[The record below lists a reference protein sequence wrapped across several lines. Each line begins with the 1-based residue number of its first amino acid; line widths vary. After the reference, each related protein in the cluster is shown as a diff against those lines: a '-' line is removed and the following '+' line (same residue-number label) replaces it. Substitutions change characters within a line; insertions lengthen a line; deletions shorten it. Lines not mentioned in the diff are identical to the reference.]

1 MKFLSS
7 KSFFIL
13 SFVFLFVLGTFAL
26 GMLTVRKNWVVWQ
39 KTKEISDV
47 VKSLYRTGQALPNS
61 SYFLRPAAAPDQ
73 RYQVSDSAAV
83 APGWVA
89 VTRLDAS
96 RPGYQV
102 DLLDSDGKVVHTWPI
117 DYPKFVPD
125 GPPMEFPHATKV
137 MPDGSLLVSFDDGQA
152 MGRLDACGNPLWVR
166 TDQTYHHV
174 FQSDTEG
181 IWTWRALAD
190 TRGDDQKLYR
200 FDPDTGKGLESIDL
214 IDDVVA
220 GSARDALMASI
231 PKGYEFTRET
241 WNWNMPDL
249 FHPNDIEP
257 LTAEM
262 ADAFPQF
269 SAGDL
274 LISLRNINLVAVIDR
289 QTNEFLWAMR
299 GPWREQHDPDWQA
312 DGTITVFN
320 NNLGR
325 GRSSLVQVDPKT
337 NEARV
342 LFDGDGPV
350 FYSSI
355 MGNHERLPNG
365 NWLILSTTEG
375 RLIEVTATGAPVR
388 EYNNMVNARYNAIVP
403 NAEYLAP
410 GYFDQM
416 PVCNQ

>member
-1 MKFLSS
+1 VKFLNS
-7 KSFFIL
+7 KSIFIL
-13 SFVFLFVLGTFAL
+13 SFIFLFVLVTYGL
-26 GMLTVRKNWVVWQ
+26 GMVTVRKNWLVWQ
-39 KTKEISDV
+39 KTKEMSDV
-47 VKSLYRTGQALPNS
+47 VKSLYRTGQELPNA
-61 SYFLRPAAAPDQ
+61 SYFPRPNGVADQ
-73 RYQVSDSAAV
+73 RYVVSDAAAV
-83 APGWVA
+83 SPGWVA

-96 RPGYQV
+96 QPRYLV
-102 DLLDSDGKVVHTWPI
+102 DLLDPTGKVTFSWPI
-117 DYPKFVPD
+117 DYPKLVP
-125 GPPMEFPHATKV
+125 GGEPMEFPHATKV
-137 MPDGSLLVSFDDGQA
+137 MPDGTLLVSFDDGQA
-152 MGRLDACGNPLWVR
+152 MGRLDACGNPMWVR
-166 TDQTYHHV
+166 SDQTYHHV
-174 FQSDTEG
+174 FQKDEEG
-181 IWTWRALAD
+181 FWTWRALAD

-200 FDPDTGKGLESIDL
+200 FDAATGKGLESIDL

-220 GSARDALMASI
+220 ASARDALIASI

-269 SAGDL
+269 SPGDL

-289 QTNEFLWAMR
+289 QTNEFLWASR

-325 GRSSLVQVDPKT
+325 GRSSIVKIDPQT
-337 NEARV
+337 NAASV
-342 LFDGDGPV
+342 LFGGDGPK

-388 EYNNMVNARYNAIVP
+388 EYNNMVNARYNAIMP
-403 NAEYLAP
+403 NVEYLAP
-410 GYFDQM
+410 DHFEQM
-416 PVCNQ
+416 PECNS